1 MILTYDESEKLFILG
16 CSFDERHQAKEAGF
30 SFHSRL
36 KKWVT
41 SSTSVAKGFSA
52 FADSS
57 AKKVLSLLMSNIDCT
72 ALLPLTPPG
81 KTLKPYQIETILF
94 CLTRERSY
102 MALSPGLG
110 KTICAIMVAI
120 ARGIPVVYICPPFL
134 VGNVKAEFKAWGFDM
149 DMLEVIPDTKLKPDM
164 FKKTLFAPKGNGQIF
179 VDEAHRF
186 SNPMSKRS
194 MLLYEL
200 VKSFS
205 FRCFMS
211 GTPLLNRPIELYG
224 VLSSEAPEVINHK
237 SWFDYGRYFC
247 GGRQKFVTPK
257 KRVWDFSGASNLDEL
272 GVALKDYMIRF
283 DINELDLPAK
293 TVEYIVAGSAPHIG
307 SLESIV
313 RENYEKDEDQ
323 FLKLTPDKHVMA
335 YRKAIGK
342 EKISFTVDFV
352 KSVLADTNDSVILFA
367 YHKEVIT
374 ALTTFLAANN
384 PIVIDGSVDPARRL
398 ALVDKFQMT
407 PSLRLIIANYV
418 AGGIGFNITKA
429 NRVIFSE
436 YDWVPAVN
444 EQAEGRAYRFG
455 QKQRVLVQYIVLED
469 TLDKQ
474 VVIRN
479 IEKQNVISMVG
490 L

>member
-1 MILTYDESEKLFILG
+1 MNLTYDESEKLFILG
-16 CSFDERHQAKEAGF
+16 CTFDERHQAKEAGF
-30 SFHSRL
+30 SFHPRL
-36 KKWVT
+36 KKWTT

-52 FADSS
+52 FADGT
-57 AKKVLSLLMSNIDCT
+57 AKKVLSLLMSDIDCT

-94 CLTRERSY
+94 CLTREKSY

-149 DMLEVIPDTKLKPDM
+149 DMLEVIPDTKLKPEL
-164 FKKTLFAPKGNGQIF
+164 FKKKNPGQIF

-186 SNPMSKRS
+186 SNPTSKRS
-194 MLLYEL
+194 IAIYEL

-211 GTPLLNRPIELYG
+211 GTPLLNRPIELFG
-224 VLSSEAPEVINHK
+224 VISSEAPEVIDHK

-247 GGRQKFVTPK
+247 SGRQKFVTPK
-257 KRVWDFSGASNLDEL
+257 KKVWDFSGASNLDEL

-283 DINELDLPAK
+283 DINELDLPTK
-293 TVEYIVAGSAPHIG
+293 TVEYLVAGSAPHIG
-307 SLESIV
+307 SLDSII
-313 RENYEKDEDQ
+313 REKYEKDEDQ
-323 FLKLTPDKHVMA
+323 FLKLTPDSHVMA

-342 EKISFTVDFV
+342 EKIKFTVDYV
-352 KSVLADTNDSVILFA
+352 KSVLDDTKDAVILFA
-367 YHKEVIT
+367 YHKDVIAT
-374 ALTTFLAANN
+374 LTTFLCEYH
-384 PIVIDGSVDPARRL
+384 PIVIDGSVDPAKRL

-429 NRVIFSE
+429 NRVIFCE

-455 QKQRVLVQYIVLED
+455 QRQRVLVQYIVLED

-479 IEKQNVISMVG
+479 IEKQNVIKMVG